1 MAQEAS
7 LKGKITMH
15 RIRIAT
21 IATMTSLA
29 ASLSLAQEAPTF
41 GFPIGFSVEKMDR
54 SADPRKDFS
63 RYAAG
68 RWLDAAQIPGDAVR
82 ISPIDQMTRRVEGQ
96 VRAILDEASR
106 TNNAAA
112 RGSPV
117 QQVGDHYAAGLD
129 VKRIIE
135 LGVSPLA
142 PEFARIDAIDGPK
155 SLAVELA
162 RLSLLLNDP
171 VLAGA
176 GVSTDPAD
184 RTRYAIVAG
193 EAGLTVPSNDV
204 YLAPAMAPVRAG
216 LQKFITDVFVLAG
229 VPTDAAAAQAKKV
242 VEIETAVAA
251 RKLAPVD
258 MADPAKLIKR
268 MSYADLKSLAPVVD
282 WDAYLTEL
290 GLAPPAEVVV
300 VNREALKERSRLVA
314 VLPLADTKA
323 YLRWELL
330 RRSMPYLPPAFIEAN
345 YAFSRAIYGN
355 LEIPPR
361 EKLVAAELSARLG
374 QPLSRLYVERHFSPE
389 TRQAAEDLV
398 MRVRAQFRKRLVA
411 NKWLTPETRKYAIEK
426 LDKASIK
433 VGYPDEWIDYSKVEI
448 RRDDYLGNALRLN
461 EFRARRENARLG
473 KPVVEDRFAD
483 ARATLPIIVNAA
495 YDPGRNGIDIPAAF
509 LQPPMYDPSADAALN
524 YCALGAVI
532 GHEITHGF
540 DSQGRLYDAV
550 GNVRDWWAPEDA
562 RRFNAQAGKLVAQ
575 ANAFEVLPGLHANGA
590 LAVGENLA
598 DVGGVS
604 LGYAALQAHLR
615 QKPEERAKIDGLSP
629 DQRCFVAWAQTWAE
643 RANPGWQRQAT
654 ATDPHPPG
662 TYRASAPARHEPA
675 FYKAFGIRKGDP
687 LWLNPKDRV
696 AIW

>member
-1 MAQEAS
+1 MN
-7 LKGKITMH
+7 

-21 IATMTSLA
+21 FAAMTALGA
-29 ASLSLAQEAPTF
+29 GLSIAQEAPTF
-41 GFPIGFSVEKMDR
+41 GFPLGFSVDKMDR
-54 SADPRKDFS
+54 GADPRKDFS

-68 RWLDAAQIPGDAVR
+68 RWLDAAQIPGDTVR

-96 VRAILDEASR
+96 VRAIMEEASR
-106 TNNAAA
+106 TNSSSA
-112 RGSPV
+112 RGSPR

-129 VKRIIE
+129 VKRITE

-155 SLAVELA
+155 SLAVVLA
-162 RLSLLLNDP
+162 RLSQLLNDP

-176 GVSTDPAD
+176 GVTTDPAD

-193 EAGLTVPSNDV
+193 EPGLTVPSNDV
-204 YLAPAMAPVRAG
+204 YLAPAMAPVRVG
-216 LQKFITDVFVLAG
+216 LLKFIADVFVLAG
-229 VPTDAAAAQAKKV
+229 VPIDAATAQAKKV
-242 VEIETAVAA
+242 LEIETAVAA
-251 RKLAPVD
+251 RKLTPVE
-258 MADPAKLIKR
+258 MADPAKILQR
-268 MSYADLKSLAPVVD
+268 MSYADLKLLTPAVD
-282 WDAYLTEL
+282 WDAYLAQLDIE
-290 GLAPPAEVVV
+290 PPAEVVV
-300 VNREALKERSRLVA
+300 ANRAALRERSRLVA
-314 VLPLADTKA
+314 ELPLADTKV

-330 RRSMPYLPPAFIEAN
+330 RRAMPYLPPAFIEAN
-345 YAFSRAIYGN
+345 YAFSRAIYGK
-355 LEIPPR
+355 LDIPPR

-374 QPLSRLYVERHFSPE
+374 QPLSQLYVEKHFSPE
-389 TRQAAEDLV
+389 TRKAAEDLV
-398 MRVRAQFRKRLVA
+398 MRVRAQFRQRLVA
-411 NKWLTPETRKYAIEK
+411 NRWLTPETRKYAIEK

-433 VGYPDEWIDYSKVEI
+433 VGYPDDWIDYSKVDI

-461 EFRARRENARLG
+461 EFRARRENVRLG

-495 YDPGRNGIDIPAAF
+495 YDSGRNGIDIPAAF
-509 LQPPMYDPSADAALN
+509 LQPPMYDPKADAAVN

-550 GNVRDWWAPEDA
+550 GNLRDWWAPEDA

-604 LGYAALQAHLR
+604 LAYAALQLHLR
-615 QKPEERAKIDGLSP
+615 QRPKENMKIDGLSQ
-629 DQRCFVAWAQTWAE
+629 DQRCFVAWAQIWADK
-643 RANPGWQRQAT
+643 ANEGWLRQVT

-662 TYRASAPARHEPA
+662 AYRASAPSRHEPA
-675 FYKAFGIRKGDP
+675 FYRAFKIRKGDP